1 MIEGHIHP
9 DFWPVAR
16 VLEQQ
21 LQRAPIGGG
30 AAVAVFHRGQRVVD
44 IRGGNRDDVGN
55 EWTAKTMSV
64 SFSTTKGVISTLLHR
79 LVDQDLL
86 DYDDLVAKFWPEFA
100 QNGKDEITVRHLLC
114 HQAGLYDIRH
124 LIDSAER
131 MLDWEYMTH
140 RLAAAVPAHRP
151 GAMSAYHGLTY
162 GWLIGEIIQRVTNR
176 SVAELVQS
184 EIAEPLGL
192 DGLHIGVAEDQLHR
206 VAKLSMP
213 AERLARIQRLEG
225 PLKQL
230 QKALSF
236 VRFPVD
242 TGRMAAALAPPG
254 IESFDWS
261 APATVRACIP
271 AANGAFT
278 ARSLAKMYAV
288 LAAGGELDGVRL
300 LSPQTLRRAT
310 EIQTRKMDK
319 VVPFPM
325 HWRLGYHRAATT
337 RGNPARG
344 FGHYGFGGSGA
355 WADPEQDLAV
365 ALVLNSGLG
374 TPFGDIR
381 TAQIGGAAL
390 HCARRR

>member
-1 MIEGHIHP
+1 MIEGYIHP

-16 VLEQQ
+16 TLEQQ
-21 LQRAPIGGG
+21 LQRAPLAGG
-30 AAVAVFHRGQRVVD
+30 AAVAVYHRGQRVVD
-44 IRGGNRDDVGN
+44 IRGGNRDAAGN
-55 EWTAKTMSV
+55 PWTPRTMSV

-79 LVDQDLL
+79 LVDQAAI
-86 DYDDLVAKFWPEFA
+86 DYDDPVAKFWPEFG
-100 QNGKDEITVRHLLC
+100 QQGKSGITIRQLLC

-124 LIDSAER
+124 LVDSAAR
-131 MLDWEYMTH
+131 MLDWDYMTSQ
-140 RLAAAVPAHRP
+140 LAAAAPAHRP

-162 GWLIGEIIQRVTNR
+162 GWLVGEVIQRVAGR
-176 SVAELVQS
+176 SVTELVRS

-192 DGLHIGVAEDQLHR
+192 DGFYIGVPDDQIKR
-206 VAKLSMP
+206 VAHLILPS
-213 AERLARIQRLEG
+213 ERLARIRKLEK
-225 PLKQL
+225 PMKQL
-230 QKALSF
+230 QRALSF
-236 VRFPVD
+236 VRLPLD
-242 TGRMAAALAPPG
+242 AGRMAAALAPKD
-254 IESFDWS
+254 IEHFDWS
-261 APATVRACIP
+261 SAATLRACIP

-278 ARSLAKMYAV
+278 ARALAKMYAA
-288 LAAGGELDGVRL
+288 LANGGELDGVRL
-300 LSPQTLRRAT
+300 LSAETLQRAT
-310 EIQTRKMDK
+310 EIQTRKIDR

-355 WADPEQDLAV
+355 WADPENQLAV

-390 HCARRR
+390 YCARRR

>member
-16 VLEQQ
+16 TLEQQ
-21 LQRAPIGGG
+21 LQRAPLAGG

-44 IRGGNRDDVGN
+44 IRGGNRDELGN
-55 EWTAKTMSV
+55 EWTTQTMSV

-79 LVDQDLL
+79 LVDQGGI
-86 DYDDLVAKFWPEFA
+86 DYEDRVAKFWPEFA
-100 QNGKDEITVRHLLC
+100 QHGKGEITLRHLLC

-124 LIDSAER
+124 LVDSAER
-131 MLDWEYMTH
+131 MLDWEYMTSA
-140 RLAAAVPAHRP
+140 LAAAVAAHRP

-162 GWLIGEIIQRVTNR
+162 GWLIGEVIQRVSGRTV
-176 SVAELVQS
+176 SELVRS

-192 DGLHIGVAEDQLHR
+192 DGFYIGVPDEQIKN
-206 VAKLSMP
+206 VARLVLPS
-213 AERLARIQRLEG
+213 ERLARIRKLEKPMKRL
-225 PLKQL
+225 Q
-230 QKALSF
+230 QALSF
-236 VRFPVD
+236 VRLPLD
-242 TGRMAAALAPPG
+242 AGRMAAALAPAG
-254 IESFDWS
+254 IEHFDWS
-261 APATVRACIP
+261 APATLRACIP
-271 AANGAFT
+271 AANGTFT
-278 ARSLAKMYAV
+278 ARALAKMYAV

-300 LSPQTLRRAT
+300 LSSETLRRAT
-310 EIQTRKMDK
+310 EIQTRKIDR

-337 RGNPARG
+337 RGNPTRG

-355 WADPEQDLAV
+355 WADPEQQLSV

-390 HCARRR
+390 YCARRR